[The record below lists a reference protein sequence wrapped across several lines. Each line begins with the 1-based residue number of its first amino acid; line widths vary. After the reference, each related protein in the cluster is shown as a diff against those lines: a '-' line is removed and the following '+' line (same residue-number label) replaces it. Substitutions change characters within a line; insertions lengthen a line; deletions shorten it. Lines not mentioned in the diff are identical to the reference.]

1 MLGKAKEHLL
11 ISEVTVASVI
21 AATDDE
27 KDEKMMILTKELQD
41 HIINDEF
48 WNSFLS
54 SRDFAVLLT
63 TSQELTGG
71 FYTLK
76 TPIKRI
82 IYERTYSIWTKQKT
96 SYAKQNQSM
105 YNGSTLH
112 RSNSTYDDSG
122 NSDTGR
128 ASRLSRVNGGSSY
141 YGNSVRQTS
150 FFASNVNS
158 PLPTAT
164 NNKKTKQHEGTNLLR
179 VSHSNN
185 IANSDRTSLK
195 HKNALS
201 SRSYGNSLAV

>member
-1 MLGKAKEHLL
+1 MGKAKEHLL
-11 ISEVTVASVI
+11 ISEVTVANVI
-21 AATDDE
+21 IATDED
-27 KDEKMMILTKELQD
+27 KDEKLLVLTKELQD

-48 WNSFLS
+48 WNTFLS

-105 YNGSTLH
+105 YTGSTLH
-112 RSNSTYDDSG
+112 GSTSTYEENG
-122 NSDTGR
+122 NSETGR
-128 ASRLSRVNGGSSY
+128 TSRMSRMNGGSSY
-141 YGNSVRQTS
+141 YGNSMRQTS
-150 FFASNVNS
+150 FFGSNAN
-158 PLPTAT
+158 LPVPT
-164 NNKKTKQHEGTNLLR
+164 NGIIKKTKQHEGTNLLR

-185 IANSDRTSLK
+185 IANGNRTSLK
-195 HKNALS
+195 HKNVLS
-201 SRSYGNSLAV
+201 SRSYGNGLAV